1 MCKAESQ
8 KANACAYAKQAV
20 SNIMPEK
27 KGKVKW
33 ELKVDKLSL
42 YSKIIG
48 IMRLRK
54 DMVKKWL
61 KYTITEK

>member
-1 MCKAESQ
+1 MYWGMQ
-8 KANACAYAKQAV
+8 HPVLHFAYCR
-20 SNIMPEK
+20 I
-27 KGKVKW
+27 

-54 DMVKKWL
+54 DMVKNG
-61 KYTITEK
+61 

>member
-1 MCKAESQ
+1 MYWGMQHPVFALL
-8 KANACAYAKQAV
+8 
-20 SNIMPEK
+20 
-27 KGKVKW
+27 

-54 DMVKKWL
+54 DMVKNG
-61 KYTITEK
+61 

>member
-1 MCKAESQ
+1 MYWGMQHPVFAL
-8 KANACAYAKQAV
+8 
-20 SNIMPEK
+20 P
-27 KGKVKW
+27 

-42 YSKIIG
+42 YSKIINIRMSRG
-48 IMRLRK
+48 AWHPLFMRLRK